1 MPTINGLFT
10 GSTGVPLAG
19 NLFFTLLQAVTD
31 STTNPDTIRFP
42 VVRTFAIAANGIV
55 AVDVPESQTFGVP
68 YQIRFEPTV
77 LGFTITEFAAIV
89 PNVGT
94 VEFSALVPTGITNAN
109 LDTGALRVA
118 SLMVSDPI
126 LAPLVRRSSTFVAEA
141 IGQTVTRRWFIPK
154 PFPTGALI
162 NRLVAFSLSGATNW
176 TFAVGQ
182 TLSNGSDAI
191 LTVQSFTTNTQAGRI
206 IRTQQYAVSTPAS
219 ALAFY
224 IEITPGV
231 GSTAI
236 NASFALNFTETS
248 L

>member
-1 MPTINGLFT
+1 MPTITALFT
-10 GSTGVPLAG
+10 GSTGDPLAG

-31 STTNPDTIRFP
+31 STTTPDTVRFP
-42 VVRTFAIAANGIV
+42 VVRVFAIAADGVVNV
-55 AVDVPESQTFGVP
+55 SVPESQTFSVP

-77 LGFTITEFAAIV
+77 LGFSITEFAAIV
-89 PNVGT
+89 PNVGS
-94 VEFSALVPTGITNAN
+94 VEFSVLLPTGITNAN
-109 LDTGALRVA
+109 LDTGALRVG
-118 SLMVSDPI
+118 SLMLSDPI
-126 LAPLVRRSSTFVAEA
+126 LAPLVKRSSTFVAEA

-162 NRLVAFSLSGATNW
+162 NRLVAFSLSGSANW
-176 TFAVGQ
+176 TFTVGQ

-231 GSTAI
+231 GSTAL